1 MGSLEKADVIL
12 AGGGII
18 GLSTALE
25 LAQAGL
31 RVTVI
36 EQGRAMREASWAAAG
51 MLAAHDPEN
60 PPVLGALSELSLRL
74 YPEFLE
80 RVEGLSGL
88 RVPLRT
94 RQTLQGSRRGGFDA
108 PPAHGRAA
116 ADATK
121 LLPELRGEE
130 REFLLLEEDSLDP
143 RDLCAALP
151 LAARAAGVRLLE
163 ETAVTAVGAGSGG
176 VAISTSAGALNA
188 GAFVNCCGAWAG
200 KMPGGGGP
208 AAEQLPASEALTTE
222 PLPHEPLPLEPRKG
236 QILTVRLDD
245 WRPLGCVLRTPET
258 YLVPRGDGRVVIG
271 ATLERAGFDKAV
283 DEQVIA
289 ALLEE
294 ACALW
299 PPLRAARV
307 VETWA
312 GLRPGSADGLPVM
325 GPAGAPNCWIAAG
338 HFRNGILL
346 APATARLIKQ
356 LIAGEAPAVA
366 VEAFDAAR
374 FRGAAPKIQPPEASR
389 HEKS

>member
-1 MGSLEKADVIL
+1 MSSFETADVII

-18 GLSTALE
+18 GLSAALE
-25 LAQAGL
+25 LAQAGQ
-31 RVTVI
+31 RVTVL
-36 EQGRAMREASWAAAG
+36 ERGRAMKEASWAAAG

-60 PPVLGALSELSLRL
+60 PPVLGPLSELSLRL

-94 RQTLQGSRRGGFDA
+94 RQALQGSRRGGFGA
-108 PPAHGRAA
+108 AHLLPNQTALDAA
-116 ADATK
+116 AAAS
-121 LLPELRGEE
+121 LLPRLCAGD
-130 REFLLLEEDSLDP
+130 REFLLLEEESFDP

-163 ETAVTAVGAGSGG
+163 ETAVTAVGTGSGG
-176 VAISTSAGALNA
+176 VEVETSAGKLSG

-200 KMPGGGGP
+200 RMPGGDQT
-208 AAEQLPASEALTTE
+208 ETRLPVI
-222 PLPHEPLPLEPRKG
+222 EPLPLEPRKG

-245 WRPLGCVLRTPET
+245 WRPLQCVLRTPET

-294 ACALW
+294 ACTLW

-307 VETWA
+307 AESWA

-346 APATARLIKQ
+346 APATAQLMRQ
-356 LIAGEAPAVA
+356 LIAGEAPAVS
-366 VEAFDAAR
+366 VKAFGAAR
-374 FRGAAPKIQPPEASR
+374 FRGAAPESRVPEAAPVRSR
-389 HEKS
+389 DNG